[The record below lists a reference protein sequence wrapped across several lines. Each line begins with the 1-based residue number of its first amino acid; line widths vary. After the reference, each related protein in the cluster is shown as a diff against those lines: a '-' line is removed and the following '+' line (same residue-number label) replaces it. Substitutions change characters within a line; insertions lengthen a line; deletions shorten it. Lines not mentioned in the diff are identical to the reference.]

1 MKEIDNMTTNKIKK
15 HTTIGNEDG
24 VPLGG
29 SFEFERGEGEKET
42 MTTDESETV
51 TEETKP
57 KDDSLDNIVLQAIH
71 EWTKGHVNL
80 VVFHGS
86 FVAFDEEHNVI
97 EDRYVCYGK
106 RVVLQ
111 IDIDEFLKEFN
122 KEKDGFVN
130 W

>member
-1 MKEIDNMTTNKIKK
+1 
-15 HTTIGNEDG
+15 
-24 VPLGG
+24 
-29 SFEFERGEGEKET
+29 

-57 KDDSLDNIVLQAIH
+57 KDDSPINIVLRAII
-71 EWTKGHVNL
+71 EWSNAHKSRVI
-80 VVFHGS
+80 FYGS
-86 FVAFDEEHNVI
+86 FVAFDEKHEVI
-97 EDRYVCYGK
+97 EDRYVCFGPK
-106 RVVLQ
+106 DVLQ